1 MKMSIFGELNTF
13 ELLVL
18 SSLLPGVFVFLWT
31 LITGDIK
38 VVPKSYLSRNVY
50 FHAIFLIL
58 LQNFKG
64 SKLAYSEFTAQD
76 PINCYQ
82 NYGEK
87 KDKDS

>member
-1 MKMSIFGELNTF
+1 MKVSIFGELNTF

-38 VVPKSYLSRNVY
+38 
-50 FHAIFLIL
+50 
-58 LQNFKG
+58 NFKG
-64 SKLAYSEFTAQD
+64 SKLSYSEFTAQD
-76 PINCYQ
+76 PVNCYQ